1 MDKCKICGK
10 NGEMKVD
17 NRYTYCIQ
25 HYVENEDDECLY
37 WNLNRIMQEAKE
49 GKLKESTKKLLAEI
63 NKKCPNH
70 LKRYKEDN
78 QDTNSN

>member
-1 MDKCKICGK
+1 MLAQRDGVGFPAIKDAGD
-10 NGEMKVD
+10 V
-17 NRYTYCIQ
+17 
-25 HYVENEDDECLY
+25 V
-37 WNLNRIMQEAKE
+37 MQEAKE